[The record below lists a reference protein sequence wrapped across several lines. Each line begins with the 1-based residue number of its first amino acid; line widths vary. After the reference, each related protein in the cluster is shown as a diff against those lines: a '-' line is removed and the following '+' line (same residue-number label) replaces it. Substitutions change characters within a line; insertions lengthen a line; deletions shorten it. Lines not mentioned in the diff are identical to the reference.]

1 MRMERVSHQFSGI
14 KTIHKGIA
22 QCVHGAPGARH
33 PTCVRTSLNPAAG
46 CHLCRDRLCGRE
58 SQLKTLAP
66 HAPERLMHR
75 TLCGAAMLRIAH
87 VRNHLVTLI
96 RYRGA
101 AHGSENSH
109 RLMQQ
114 HQIASAPQIAAVFE
128 RNRS

>member
-1 MRMERVSHQFSGI
+1 MNTFGDGTGRG
-14 KTIHKGIA
+14 
-22 QCVHGAPGARH
+22 VHGAHGARH

-66 HAPERLMHR
+66 HTPEGLMHR
-75 TLCGAAMLRIAH
+75 TSYGAAMLRIAH
-87 VRNHLVTLI
+87 VRNHLVTLV

-101 AHGSENSH
+101 AHGSENSLS
-109 RLMQQ
+109 LMQQ
-114 HQIASAPQIAAVFE
+114 HQIALALQLAAVFE